1 MSWVPETPA
10 SPPSIDAFCGFE
22 LVRSVHEMECVRP
35 YAQDFHRIESPAASG
50 PRHAYSSSSSIRSSK
65 AASPDPTT
73 QYAPSA
79 AAQAAADV
87 AAAEAADQ
95 IAAEARSAY
104 MSMSGQLPPNRAG
117 SYDGGGGDGRPSLH
131 PPPHAVA
138 HALASAPRPAGPRP
152 GASVGRGLGAHSFPP
167 RAPGSSSSSAR
178 GSCGRGAAGRRS
190 PSPGGSSS
198 YAEHGPNGER
208 PSPFHPPSGM
218 QSPTREELSSHA
230 ANGYGSGAV
239 GNGQCSATDYDAPLS
254 ETGSL
259 LSWGAPAPHYMHY
272 SPDPIRVPDPMSS
285 NAPSAPQSVPRSA
298 QDSPAGPQVTLPRL
312 HPAISHDLPTISL
325 RSPTSSHDPPARLT
339 RAPTASY
346 PQVMLMPHLYRHR
359 SEEMR
364 GREQRRRGHTMAL
377 SSAHGADVSS
387 CYAIGDGG
395 YVHANHARAR
405 PCTPTHPTPTH
416 PVPTPSRAPQRSD
429 RPPRHLASPPH
440 PPPRAP
446 RGRYMHAAHP
456 PTPLSAP
463 HSVERPV
470 TTPHSAGSTGRK
482 HARQRSFALSAS
494 SSSSL
499 LERAYGRGVLRGPP
513 APAGF
518 VGSGAAD
525 PASAAAAAAATA
537 AAVLAA
543 ETAAHARAV
552 SPTPDDPAARSA
564 AFATSPRPRVMYDE
578 VEPPRPDSMVVGM
591 LTGDGLND
599 SFRASSSVPDLFQAV
614 RAVQYASVA
623 VEDVERRER
632 HRRVAGRALRRWV
645 DACTFIVRHEALNLR
660 MDVRTCASKRRTL
673 ASSPRSCAITL
684 LAAHSPRAHAR
695 APLLCRPHTRL
706 EPLPFAIAPPPLV
719 YPFRCRRRRKQTAT
733 YSNVV
738 GSRPSAGPLW
748 IDIPRRDVHPLAQ
761 QGRDPPRGHP
771 PPARSRPCLPGV
783 SCRRDLARVRWA
795 TRPWYATRDRPR
807 D

>member
-1 MSWVPETPA
+1 MRPSPAPSPRFVTRQPRPTPGSDKKRLANSVAASGGGHVSWVPETPA

-339 RAPTASY
+339 RVPTASY

-405 PCTPTHPTPTH
+405 QPRPHIPCPHIPCPRH
-416 PVPTPSRAPQRSD
+416 PVPPNAP
-429 RPPRHLASPPH
+429 
-440 PPPRAP
+440 
-446 RGRYMHAAHP
+446 
-456 PTPLSAP
+456 T
-463 HSVERPV
+463 
-470 TTPHSAGSTGRK
+470 
-482 HARQRSFALSAS
+482 AL
-494 SSSSL
+494 
-499 LERAYGRGVLRGPP
+499 R
-513 APAGF
+513 
-518 VGSGAAD
+518 
-525 PASAAAAAAATA
+525 
-537 AAVLAA
+537 
-543 ETAAHARAV
+543 
-552 SPTPDDPAARSA
+552 
-564 AFATSPRPRVMYDE
+564 ATSPRL
-578 VEPPRPDSMVVGM
+578 
-591 LTGDGLND
+591 LT
-599 SFRASSSVPDLFQAV
+599 
-614 RAVQYASVA
+614 
-623 VEDVERRER
+623 RRHAR
-632 HRRVAGRALRRWV
+632 HVAGTCTLPTRRLLSRHPTRSSGRSPPPTALALPAASTRARGPL
-645 DACTFIVRHEALNLR
+645 
-660 MDVRTCASKRRTL
+660 
-673 ASSPRSCAITL
+673 
-684 LAAHSPRAHAR
+684 HSPRAAR
-695 APLLCRPHTRL
+695 RACWRGRMGVV
-706 EPLPFAIAPPPLV
+706 FSV
-719 YPFRCRRRRKQTAT
+719 DRRRQ
-733 YSNVV
+733 
-738 GSRPSAGPLW
+738 
-748 IDIPRRDVHPLAQ
+748 RD
-761 QGRDPPRGHP
+761 
-771 PPARSRPCLPGV
+771 S
-783 SCRRDLARVRWA
+783 
-795 TRPWYATRDRPR
+795 
-807 D
+807 